1 METGKERLKC
11 QPNKDNQLSEAESIV
26 DNIEAVLKAENAG
39 DNRRKRKQLLKDM
52 TDFFIHTFK
61 NVRFDEDGRYAET
74 LGTYAMITSE
84 GS

>member
-1 METGKERLKC
+1 M
-11 QPNKDNQLSEAESIV
+11 

-52 TDFFIHTFK
+52 TEFFIHNFK

-74 LGTYAMITSE
+74 LGNYTHYEI
-84 GS
+84 

>member
-1 METGKERLKC
+1 ME
-11 QPNKDNQLSEAESIV
+11 
-26 DNIEAVLKAENAG
+26 NIEAVLKAENAG

-52 TDFFIHTFK
+52 TDFFIHNFK

-74 LGTYAMITSE
+74 LGTYAMTTLE